1 MPSPPPSPPNSTL
14 CRDLADVLD
23 MSSNITQVRPVDR
36 QLRDKRVAAA
46 MRAVQRVPGERDR
59 DVITQALHMLSA
71 EANQGSAY
79 MAWVAHVLGNAERT
93 WCEDR
98 NTTRRSARR
107 DPRSPRT
114 PVRRLMDE
122 FERISPRLSPRS
134 SPRALVPRTPTERRS
149 RAKLNVRDMRYK
161 HVRQKLKETLVRS
174 VDGVRRTSPRAGT
187 R

>member
-1 MPSPPPSPPNSTL
+1 MPSPPPSPPNSAL

-23 MSSNITQVRPVDR
+23 MSSNITQVRPADR

-46 MRAVQRVPGERDR
+46 MRAAQRVAGERDR
-59 DVITQALHMLSA
+59 DTLAQALHMLSA

-107 DPRSPRT
+107 ASRTSPRSPRT
-114 PVRRLMDE
+114 PVRRLMDQ
-122 FERISPRLSPRS
+122 FQRMSPRS
-134 SPRALVPRTPTERRS
+134 SPRALVPHTPTERRS
-149 RAKLNVRDMRYK
+149 RSKLNVRDIRYK
-161 HVRQKLKETLVRS
+161 HTRQKLKETLVRS